1 MLSRA
6 AERIYWTGRYLERA
20 QNTARIVQQY
30 SQLLL
35 DLPSEVGV
43 EWIELVGI
51 FGAKDAYYASGRGHT
66 ETEILNFLLA
76 DDGSVDSLAHCIR
89 MARDNIR
96 NSRDLL
102 PHESWESV
110 NELHQY
116 ARERL
121 ALTAAGENRF
131 EVLAECI
138 GRCQGINGILAD
150 TMSHHSPFHFLTLG
164 ASIER
169 ADMTS
174 RVIDVAAAYLQQ
186 NERLVLRY
194 GSTLWTN
201 ILKSVSGFQMY
212 RQYCQPEVEGPA
224 VINFLLNDRYFP
236 RAMRSCI
243 AHAKSTAALLPR
255 SKALIGAFNDAEQS
269 LPSPLPRQLDG
280 AAVSELMD
288 VLQKKLGAA
297 HLVVVDTWFL
307 AQGG

>member
-35 DLPSEVGV
+35 DLPEEVGV
-43 EWIELVGI
+43 EWMELVAI
-51 FGAKDAYYASGRGHT
+51 FGARDAYRMTGRGPS

-76 DDGSVDSLAHCIR
+76 DANSAVSLACSIQ

-116 ARERL
+116 ARQRL

-131 EVLAECI
+131 EVLSECI
-138 GRCQGINGILAD
+138 ARCQGINGILAD

-174 RVIDVAAAYLQQ
+174 RVIDVAAAYLQE

-201 ILKSVSGFQMY
+201 VLKSVSGFQMY
-212 RQYCQPEVEGPA
+212 RQYCQPEVEGRA
-224 VINFLLNDRYFP
+224 VIDFLLNDQAFP
-236 RAMRSCI
+236 RAMQSCI
-243 AHAKSTAALLPR
+243 TTAKRTAAMLPR
-255 SKALIGAFNDAEQS
+255 SVALIGALDDAEES
-269 LPSPLPRQLDG
+269 LPGTLPEDLDG
-280 AAVSELMD
+280 AAVTDLMD

-307 AQGG
+307 PEDG